1 MSKKSP
7 NATRGVRV
15 LHLSAVDHGGAGT
28 AALRLHR
35 AMIERGV
42 ASHML
47 IWEGKSSAAYITSI
61 AGVSLSA
68 LRRFLGRAWYRLT
81 SRSRYLFRGQR
92 ASLVS
97 RSKLT
102 EFAMRVQPNL
112 IIVHYISDFLR
123 FGDIAFLQS
132 LTGARVVFHLLDMG
146 LLTGGCHYAWGCRG
160 YREQCGDCPA
170 LPGRPGHDASART
183 LADKKATVGFLDH
196 VVVAPTDQL
205 AQDGKGAS
213 VFANSRF
220 ESILIGVDSD
230 SLGRQTQA
238 EARAGLGLTN
248 EGTILFFGAQ
258 HLGDK
263 RKGMHLLVAALQ
275 ALAADG
281 MLQRSG
287 VQLLIAG
294 NVGGLAELDAL
305 NVPVIRLGF
314 VSPELLSQC
323 YCAADFFI
331 CPSIEDSGPMMVNEA
346 IMSGTPVIGFPIGVL
361 PDLVIDGETGL
372 LASSMNA
379 PGLLAALT
387 RALGWSDVQ
396 RTKAREACRKL
407 ALARC
412 SLDVQVAKFL
422 ALAEDTV

>member
-1 MSKKSP
+1 VSKKFP
-7 NATRGVRV
+7 TATSGVRV

-42 ASHML
+42 VSHML
-47 IWEGKSSAAYITSI
+47 IWEGKSSEAYITSI
-61 AGVSLSA
+61 AGIGLSA

-81 SRSRYLFRGQR
+81 SRSRYLFRDQR
-92 ASLVS
+92 TSLVS

-102 EFAMRVQPNL
+102 EIATRIQPN
-112 IIVHYISDFLR
+112 IVIVHYISDFLR
-123 FGDIAFLQS
+123 FEDIALLQS

-146 LLTGGCHYAWGCRG
+146 LLTGGCHYAWGCRA

-170 LPGRPGHDASART
+170 LPVRPGYDASART
-183 LADKKATVGFLDH
+183 LADKKATVEFLDH

-205 AQDGKGAS
+205 AQDAKGAA

-220 ESILIGVDSD
+220 ENILIGVDSGR
-230 SLGRQTQA
+230 LGRQTQA
-238 EARAGLGLTN
+238 EARAALGLTN

-263 RKGMHLLVAALQ
+263 RKGMHLLVAALR

-294 NVGGLAELDAL
+294 KIDGLAELDAL
-305 NVPVIRLGF
+305 NLPVIRLGF
-314 VSPELLSQC
+314 VDPERLSQC

-331 CPSIEDSGPMMVNEA
+331 CPSIEDTGPMMVNEA

-372 LASSMNA
+372 LASSMDA
-379 PGLLAALT
+379 PGLRAALK
-387 RALGWSDVQ
+387 RALGWSDAQ
-396 RTKAREACRKL
+396 RTRAREACREL

-412 SLDVQVAKFL
+412 SLDVQVARFL
-422 ALAEDTV
+422 ALAEDAI

>member
-1 MSKKSP
+1 VSNIFP
-7 NATRGVRV
+7 NATIGVRV

-47 IWEGKSSAAYITSI
+47 IWDGKSSEAFITSI
-61 AGVSLSA
+61 AGVGLSA

-102 EFAMRVQPNL
+102 EIAMRVQPNL
-112 IIVHYISDFLR
+112 IIVHYVSDFLR
-123 FGDIAFLQS
+123 FADIALLHS
-132 LTGARVVFHLLDMG
+132 VTGARVVFHLLDMG
-146 LLTGGCHYAWGCRG
+146 LLTGGCHFAWGCRA
-160 YREQCGDCPA
+160 YRAQCGDCPA
-170 LPGRPGHDASART
+170 LPGRSGYDASART
-183 LADKKATVGFLDH
+183 LADKKAIVRILDH
-196 VVVAPTDQL
+196 VVVVPTDQL
-205 AQDGKGAS
+205 AQDAKGSS
-213 VFANSRF
+213 VFVNSRF
-220 ESILIGVDSD
+220 ERILIGVDSD
-230 SLGRQTQA
+230 SLRRQPQA
-238 EARAGLGLTN
+238 EARAALGLTN
-248 EGTILFFGAQ
+248 EGSILFFGAQ

-263 RKGMHLLVAALQ
+263 RKGMHLLLAALQ
-275 ALAADG
+275 ALAVDG
-281 MLQRSG
+281 MLQRNG

-294 NVGGLAELDAL
+294 KIDGLAELDAL

-314 VSPELLSQC
+314 VDPERLSQC

-372 LASSMNA
+372 LASSMDA

-387 RALGWSDVQ
+387 RALGWSEAR
-396 RTKAREACRKL
+396 RTKAREACREL

-412 SLDVQVAKFL
+412 SLDVQVNRFL
-422 ALAEDTV
+422 ALAEDTK

>member
-1 MSKKSP
+1 M
-7 NATRGVRV
+7 RV
-15 LHLSAVDHGGAGT
+15 LHLSAVDHGGAGS

-47 IWEGKSSAAYITSI
+47 IWDGKSSEAFITSI
-61 AGVSLSA
+61 AGVGLSA
-68 LRRFLGRAWYRLT
+68 LRRFLGRAWYRIT

-92 ASLVS
+92 ASLVT
-97 RSKLT
+97 RGELT
-102 EFAMRVQPNL
+102 EIAMRVQPNL
-112 IIVHYISDFLR
+112 IIVHYVSDFLR
-123 FGDIAFLQS
+123 FGDIALLHS
-132 LTGARVVFHLLDMG
+132 LTGAKVAFHLLDMG
-146 LLTGGCHYAWGCRG
+146 LLTGGCHYAWGCRA
-160 YREQCGDCPA
+160 YREQCGNCPA
-170 LPGRPGHDASART
+170 LPGRLGHDGSART
-183 LADKKATVGFLDH
+183 LADKKATVRILDH
-196 VVVAPTDQL
+196 VVVVPTDQL
-205 AQDGKGAS
+205 AQDAKGAS

-220 ESILIGVDSD
+220 ERILIGVDSD
-230 SLGRQTQA
+230 NSRRQPKG
-238 EARAGLGLTN
+238 EARSDLGLTDR
-248 EGTILFFGAQ
+248 GIILFFGAQ

-263 RKGMHLLVAALQ
+263 RKGMHLLVTALQ

-281 MLQRSG
+281 LLQRSG

-294 NVGGLAELDAL
+294 NIGGLEELDAL
-305 NVPVIRLGF
+305 NVPIIRLGF
-314 VSPELLSQC
+314 VSPELLNKC

-372 LASSMNA
+372 LASSMDA

-387 RALGWSDVQ
+387 RGLGWSDVK
-396 RTKAREACRKL
+396 RTKAREACREL

-412 SLDVQVAKFL
+412 SLDVQVARFL
-422 ALAEDTV
+422 ALAEDTT